1 MTGTISVPQA
11 GASRPNPRHAQD
23 NFARI
28 MAHVANL
35 YCMGGSSSVSALEA
49 QELATSVAY
58 VLGVASATAEE
69 AASILDVEDPIALW
83 REGLAK
89 LDARMD
95 VALGTWRDIIA
106 IMPPIRNVSLRDT
119 LASLGELKRRYDTVF
134 AAHEVPCD
142 IDYQLSTPVDS
153 RLMGLDYIEAWLAQ
167 LLEET
172 RWIAQFDAEGC
183 VAVLERMC
191 PDYKGLHVNLYDLLL
206 PYEDELVRTAS
217 WAGQA

>member
-1 MTGTISVPQA
+1 MTGTVSVPQA
-11 GASRPNPRHAQD
+11 GASHPNPRHAQD

-28 MAHVANL
+28 MAHVVSL

-95 VALGTWRDIIA
+95 VALGTWREIIA

-119 LASLGELKRRYDTVF
+119 LASLGELKRRYDTMF

-142 IDYQLSTPVDS
+142 IDYQLSAPVDPQ
-153 RLMGLDYIEAWLAQ
+153 LMGLDYIEAWLAQ
-167 LLEET
+167 LLMET
-172 RWIAQFDAEGC
+172 RWIAQFDAGSC
-183 VAVLERMC
+183 VAVLERTC

-206 PYEDELVRTAS
+206 PYEDELVRAAS
-217 WAGQA
+217 RARQA